1 MPSILSMSLELPRH
15 AASPRNVAR
24 AGDLWRLAQ
33 EAAVRASTE
42 AGWPPERYVAEGTG
56 FIVYQVAARHVRA
69 VRHGETLTAHTWI
82 RDVRRRMLSRREV
95 RLDDAQ
101 GQRVFAATQHWAFV
115 GGPDLRP
122 RRASDEMVAAFLPVE
137 VDEPE
142 VILEPA
148 APSAALGERTFSF
161 EVWHTWIDPNRHV
174 NHPTYVDF
182 CDEAIGR
189 IAAEAG
195 ADPQGVV
202 PLAERIAWKAG
213 AVGGD
218 RITVR
223 TQWFA
228 EGAAVRFQQE
238 HRLAD
243 DTLLATVT
251 AIRNHADHPDLSWL
265 PSAR

>member
-1 MPSILSMSLELPRH
+1 MPSVLTMSLDLPRH

-42 AGWPPERYVAEGTG
+42 AGWPPERYVEERTG
-56 FIVYQVAARHVRA
+56 FVVYEVCARHLRE
-69 VRHGETLTAHTWI
+69 VRHGEALTAHTWI

-95 RLDDAQ
+95 RLDDAA
-101 GQRVFAATQHWAFV
+101 GARVFAATQHWVFV
-115 GGPDLRP
+115 SGEALRP
-122 RRASDEMVAAFLPVE
+122 TRASDEMVAAFPPVE
-137 VDEPE
+137 VDDPE
-142 VILEPA
+142 VVLEPD
-148 APSAALGERTFSF
+148 PSPVLGERAFSF
-161 EVWHTWIDPNRHV
+161 EVWHTWVDPNRHV

-195 ADPQGVV
+195 ADPQAIV
-202 PLAERIAWKAG
+202 PVAERIAWKAG

-218 RITVR
+218 AVTVR
-223 TQWFA
+223 TRWQ
-228 EGAAVRFQQE
+228 GAGALARFEQE

-243 DTLLATVT
+243 GTLLARVT
-251 AIRNHADHPDLSWL
+251 ALRRHAERADLSWL
-265 PSAR
+265 PEAR

>member
-1 MPSILSMSLELPRH
+1 MPSILSMSLDLPRH

-33 EAAVRASTE
+33 EAAVRASTD
-42 AGWPPERYVAEGTG
+42 AGWPPERYLQEGTG
-56 FIVYQVAARHVRA
+56 FVVYEVVARHSRE
-69 VRHGETLTAHTWI
+69 VRHGETLTARTWI

-101 GQRVFAATQHWAFV
+101 GERVFATTQHWVHVAT
-115 GGPDLRP
+115 DLRP
-122 RRASDEMVAAFLPVE
+122 RRASDAMVAAFPPVE
-137 VDEPE
+137 VDDPE
-142 VILEPA
+142 VVLDEI
-148 APSAALGERTFSF
+148 APSPPLGERTFSF

-195 ADPQGVV
+195 ADPQGLV
-202 PLAERIAWKAG
+202 PLAERVAWKSG

-218 RITVR
+218 RITVQ
-223 TQWFA
+223 TQWYA
-228 EGAAVRFQQE
+228 AGDAVRFEQE

-243 DTLLATVT
+243 GTLLARAT
-251 AIRNHADHPDLSWL
+251 AIRRHAERNGLSWL
-265 PSAR
+265 PTPR